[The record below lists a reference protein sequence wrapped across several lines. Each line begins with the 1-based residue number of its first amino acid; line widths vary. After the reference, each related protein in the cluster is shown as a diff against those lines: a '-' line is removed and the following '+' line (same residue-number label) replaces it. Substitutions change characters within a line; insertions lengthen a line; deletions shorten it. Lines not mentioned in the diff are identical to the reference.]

1 MNIKLIFIIQKALL
15 NLFYYLFKILFSF
28 ILQKKRNTETW
39 ILGVEDPANVLNHIL
54 HAIPNSKSAL
64 IYQSRFYSYKNETL
78 HKIFGKVISF
88 RLLVGVVAPI
98 YLALL
103 TVRYKKFIYIGGSGF
118 LTNLIDGRYYE
129 FRFLKRSN
137 SVLVCYFVGSDI
149 RSPKKSLEKSLK
161 LNRDSI
167 ASFQPWILPSFLNDE
182 YELLKAKLAYSADQ
196 FANKVFNHELD
207 QPGYLRSYQIPLV
220 YFLPD
225 WKFRKNIEK
234 FHSISKIRVLHCP
247 SSPVIKG
254 TQVIR
259 TVIRQ
264 LSQKGFDFEYVELSN
279 VPNSIIMSELS
290 KSHIVINELY
300 SEALGIFALEGLS
313 TYNCVLTSADPEVDP
328 SAVRSSYKPWVS
340 VQPENL
346 YENLSYLLSNPEKI
360 QFYADQG
367 FEWASKFAT
376 TAYATSIFSQN
387 LKDF

>member
-1 MNIKLIFIIQKALL
+1 MKIKLIFIIQKVLL
-15 NLFYYLFKILFSF
+15 NFFYYLFKILFNI
-28 ILQKKRNTETW
+28 ILQKKKNTETW
-39 ILGVEDPANVLNHIL
+39 ILGVEDPANVLSAIL
-54 HAIPNSKSAL
+54 EVIPNSKSAL
-64 IYQSRFYSYKNETL
+64 IYYNKFYSYNHETSY
-78 HKIFGKVISF
+78 KIFGKILSF
-88 RLLVGVVAPI
+88 RLLAGVIAPV

-103 TVRYKKFIYIGGSGF
+103 AVRYKKFMYIGGSGF
-118 LTNLIDGRYYE
+118 LTNRIDGRYYE

-149 RSPKKSLEKSLK
+149 RSPKKSLERSLK

-182 YELLKAKLAYSADQ
+182 YDLLKAKLAYSADQ

-207 QPGYLRSYQIPLV
+207 QPSYLTSNQIPPV

-225 WKFRKNIEK
+225 WKFKKNVEK
-234 FHSISKIRVLHCP
+234 FDVISKIRVLHCP
-247 SSPVIKG
+247 SSPIIKG

-259 TVIRQ
+259 TVVRQ

-279 VPNSIIMSELS
+279 VPNSIVMSELS

-328 SAVRSSYKPWVS
+328 PAVRSSYKPWVC

-346 YENLSYLLSNPEKI
+346 YENLSYLLSNPKKI

-376 TAYATSIFSQN
+376 TTYAKTIFNQKLDDN
-387 LKDF
+387 

>member
-1 MNIKLIFIIQKALL
+1 
-15 NLFYYLFKILFSF
+15 
-28 ILQKKRNTETW
+28 
-39 ILGVEDPANVLNHIL
+39 
-54 HAIPNSKSAL
+54 
-64 IYQSRFYSYKNETL
+64 
-78 HKIFGKVISF
+78 
-88 RLLVGVVAPI
+88 LVGILAPV

-103 TVRYKKFIYIGGSGF
+103 AVRYKKFMYIGGSGF
-118 LTNLIDGRYYE
+118 LTNRIDGRYYE

-137 SVLVCYFVGSDI
+137 SVLACYFVGSDI
-149 RSPKKSLEKSLK
+149 RSPKKSLERSLK

-182 YELLKAKLAYSADQ
+182 YELSKAKLAYSADQ

-234 FHSISKIRVLHCP
+234 FDSISKIRVLHCP
-247 SSPVIKG
+247 SSPIIKG

-259 TVIRQ
+259 TVVRQ

-279 VPNSIIMSELS
+279 VSNSIVMSELS

-376 TAYATSIFSQN
+376 TTYAKTIFNQKLDN
-387 LKDF
+387 H

>member
-1 MNIKLIFIIQKALL
+1 
-15 NLFYYLFKILFSF
+15 
-28 ILQKKRNTETW
+28 
-39 ILGVEDPANVLNHIL
+39 
-54 HAIPNSKSAL
+54 
-64 IYQSRFYSYKNETL
+64 
-78 HKIFGKVISF
+78 
-88 RLLVGVVAPI
+88 VVAPI

-167 ASFQPWILPSFLNDE
+167 ASFQPWILPSFLDDE
-182 YELLKAKLAYSADQ
+182 YELSKAKLAYSADQ

-207 QPGYLRSYQIPLV
+207 QPSYLRSYQIPPV

-225 WKFRKNIEK
+225 RKFRKNIEK
-234 FHSISKIRVLHCP
+234 FGSISKIRVLHCP

-264 LSQKGFDFEYVELSN
+264 LLQKGFDFEYLELSN
-279 VPNSIIMSELS
+279 VPNSKVMSELS

-313 TYNCVLTSADPEVDP
+313 TYNCVLTSADPDVDP

-346 YENLSYLLSNPEKI
+346 YEKLSYLLSNPEKI
-360 QFYADQG
+360 KFHADQG

-376 TAYATSIFSQN
+376 TAHAKTIFNQKLDDN
-387 LKDF
+387 